1 MNIGVDAKG
10 RQRFEVQLLELRRRR
25 FHHDLELVVVL
36 QTIGVFA
43 VTAIGGPPAGLHVSG
58 VPALRAHCPQKG
70 RGVKG
75 TRTDLHVQ
83 GLQYHAALIGPEL
96 LEFQDNFLKSEKFF
110 GVVCHGVA
118 CERVSK
124 SPLLYSLFCRHNT
137 RFTRNR
143 ISCMNGFKSALV
155 KLWLHACALL
165 PLSWARAIGRGA
177 VCLYWP
183 FGGRSRKVTE
193 RNIQLVFPELSDDAR
208 SRLAR
213 DSLRATGEL
222 AAEMGHIWLRPWAYV
237 QGLILSVEGVEC
249 VREAQ
254 AQGRG
259 VILLAPHLGNWEVA
273 GLHGATLGDLVSL
286 YQPPKL
292 RGIGPLIVRARQRS
306 GATLVPTDS
315 RGLVKLLKSVKGGK
329 ISGILPDQAP
339 GDLASGEN
347 VPFMGVPCFTQT
359 LASNM
364 IRRTGALAV
373 FTFARRVPGGFTLH
387 YFPAEEAIY
396 DHDNTVSLA
405 ALNRGVE
412 TCVRQCV
419 EQYQW
424 EYKRFRVRPRNGP
437 GVYDDL

>member
-1 MNIGVDAKG
+1 
-10 RQRFEVQLLELRRRR
+10 
-25 FHHDLELVVVL
+25 
-36 QTIGVFA
+36 
-43 VTAIGGPPAGLHVSG
+43 
-58 VPALRAHCPQKG
+58 
-70 RGVKG
+70 
-75 TRTDLHVQ
+75 
-83 GLQYHAALIGPEL
+83 
-96 LEFQDNFLKSEKFF
+96 
-110 GVVCHGVA
+110 
-118 CERVSK
+118 
-124 SPLLYSLFCRHNT
+124 
-137 RFTRNR
+137 
-143 ISCMNGFKSALV
+143 MNGFKSALV

-165 PLSWARAIGRGA
+165 PLSWARAVGRAA

-193 RNIQLVFPELSDDAR
+193 RNIQLAFPELSDDAQGQ
-208 SRLAR
+208 LAR

-222 AAEMGHIWLRPWAYV
+222 AAEMGHIWLRPWEYV
-237 QGLILSVEGVEC
+237 QGLILSVEGAEC

-273 GLHGATLGDLVSL
+273 GLYSATFGDIVSL
-286 YQPPKL
+286 FEPPKL
-292 RGIGPLIVRARQRS
+292 RGLGPLIERARQRS

-315 RGLVKLLKSVKGGK
+315 RGLAKLLKSVKAGK

-347 VPFMGVPCFTQT
+347 ALFMGVPCFTQT

-373 FTFARRVPGGFTLH
+373 FAYALRVQGGFT
-387 YFPAEEAIY
+387 IY
-396 DHDNTVSLA
+396 DEDNGVSLA

-412 TCVRQCV
+412 ACVRQCA